1 MEKRANIICGY
12 IKQNKTATLRE
23 LCALFPDYN
32 EMTIRR
38 DLNLLAKNGYIRRT
52 RGGAVLCEDV
62 LPSDFEHSSRSGSA
76 QEQKSKIA
84 LLALEYVEEA
94 SSVYFDSGTTVQ
106 ELAKM
111 LPDKP
116 LFVTTNGVETV
127 NLLKQKEKVE
137 VVLTGGTLNKAVASM
152 SGPIALNALE
162 QINIDTAF
170 MGAAGFSA
178 EHGFTNALVN
188 ECELK
193 RKAVSWAKH
202 VVMLI
207 DSTKFGKT
215 LPYTFCMPENVDVI
229 ITDKPLPDELAEAAK
244 QAGVKVVY

>member
-1 MEKRANIICGY
+1 MEKRANIIYGY
-12 IKQNKTATLRE
+12 IKQNKTVTLRE

-62 LPSDFEHSSRSGSA
+62 LPSDFEHSSRSSSA
-76 QEQKSKIA
+76 QAQKSKIA

-244 QAGVKVVY
+244 QAGIKVVY

>member
-1 MEKRANIICGY
+1 MEKRANIIYGY
-12 IKQNKTATLRE
+12 IKQNKTVTLRE
-23 LCALFPDYN
+23 LCSLFPDYN

-62 LPSDFEHSSRSGSA
+62 LPSDFEHNTRSESA
-76 QEQKSKIA
+76 QAQKSKIA
-84 LLALEYVEEA
+84 KLAAEFVVES

-106 ELAKM
+106 ELAKI

-127 NLLKQKEKVE
+127 NLLRQKEKIE
-137 VVLTGGTLNKAVASM
+137 VVLTGGTLNKSVTSM
-152 SGPIALNALE
+152 SGPIALGALE

-193 RKAVSWAKH
+193 RKAVSCAKH

-207 DSTKFGKT
+207 DSTKCGRT

-229 ITDKPLPDELAEAAK
+229 VTDNPLPAELDELAK
-244 QAGVKVVY
+244 RAGVKVVY